1 MIKNKTDNNETIYKS
16 LKEQSVQNQEKLEA
30 KIDDVEKSLK
40 NTERKNSD
48 LTGKIGNVK
57 EKQNHIAERIS
68 ETEKD
73 QKELEHKVIVQNLN
87 HLRKNTELEQND
99 DKIEA
104 KVDNINDHNGK
115 VDKKV
120 NEIECEQKSKAKKLK

>member
-68 ETEKD
+68 ETEED